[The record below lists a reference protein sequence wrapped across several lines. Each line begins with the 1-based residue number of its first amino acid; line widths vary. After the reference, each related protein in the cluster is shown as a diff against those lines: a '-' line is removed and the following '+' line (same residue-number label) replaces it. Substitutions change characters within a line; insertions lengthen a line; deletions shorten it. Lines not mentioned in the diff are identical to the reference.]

1 MSSTQFFLVAALTA
15 AAACTSSSG
24 TLHITNNSDFAI
36 VEMHVTPVDSSSWGP
51 NLLGGDTLNPGE
63 DMNVNTSCGT
73 FDVMLVDESG
83 VDCELHNI
91 DLCAN
96 HADFVIENNTCAVFG
111 AAKAA
116 REAGS

>member
-1 MSSTQFFLVAALTA
+1 
-15 AAACTSSSG
+15 
-24 TLHITNNSDFAI
+24 
-36 VEMHVTPVDSSSWGP
+36 MHVTPVDNSSWGP

-63 DMNVNTSCGT
+63 DMNVDTSCGT
-73 FDVMLVDESG
+73 YDVLLVDESG

-116 REAGS
+116 RDAKSTSPQ